1 MKVNIVID
9 GHTYAVEVGD
19 LSARPIIALV
29 DGEPFEVWP
38 EDGISA
44 RPASSAGGPQ
54 AASAA
59 RPAASPVLA
68 SGQTSAAADGSNA
81 RKPSG
86 AVHAPIPGVIV
97 SVAVEPGTAVTHGQE
112 LCVLEAMKMKNAVRA
127 ARAGTIRTV
136 HVRVGQQVKQR
147 DLLVEYED

>member
-9 GHTYAVEVGD
+9 GRTYAVEVGD
-19 LSARPIIALV
+19 LSVRPIIALV

-38 EDGISA
+38 EEGMSA
-44 RPASSAGGPQ
+44 RPAPSPGGPQ
-54 AASAA
+54 AASGA
-59 RPAASPVLA
+59 RPAASPVPA
-68 SGQTSAAADGSNA
+68 SGQTGAAAEGGNT

-97 SVAVEPGTAVTHGQE
+97 SVAVEPGMTVAHGQE

-127 ARAGTIRTV
+127 ARAGTVRTV
-136 HVRVGQQVKQR
+136 HVHVGQQVKQR